1 MDISADLQDRI
12 VQVLQEENT
21 IVFVMS
27 HKGQY
32 LSLLGGSNRAL
43 YSDGSIL
50 IGKSYPEV
58 LIREKAEYFQ
68 SLLDRVVEEKEA
80 LEVEY
85 SLSPSD
91 FLENL
96 SEGPDAV
103 QKFRGNLYP
112 LDYDAEEQLH
122 KVVWVVHNI
131 TALSKDKN

>member
-1 MDISADLQDRI
+1 MELSTDLQEQI
-12 VQVLQEENT
+12 VDVLQEDNT
-21 IVFVMS
+21 IVFIMS
-27 HKGQY
+27 HTGRY

-43 YSDGSIL
+43 YSDGSVL

-58 LIREKAEYFQ
+58 LSREKAEFFQ
-68 SLLDRVVEEKEA
+68 SLLDRVVEEKKA

-85 SLSPSD
+85 SLTASD
-91 FLENL
+91 FLERL
-96 SEGPDAV
+96 TDGPDKL

-131 TALSKDKN
+131 TDLQD